1 MLSLN
6 LNTTITGLLSSLPL
20 ITFALVS
27 PFALPLL
34 KHLQIKK
41 SICFALLCILSGILL
56 RSAGNVTLL
65 CIGTIFIG
73 IGIAIG
79 NVLLPVA
86 VKQSF
91 PYRIAVITSLYTF
104 AMGLGS
110 TLTSATMVPLSHWN
124 PSQLSGWQFALLFNL
139 VLTLPALMFWL
150 MHKDKHTQQTKAA
163 KLPLSQIIRSPVA
176 WQVTLAIGFNS
187 VTFYAFSSW
196 LPKILIDSGMPETDA
211 GYIYG
216 LLQFATIWPGLILI
230 PFLAKLK
237 STQVLILSTAIGSVT
252 SVVGLMMLPDLAIFW
267 TLLFG
272 FCNCATFVIGL
283 SFVGLR
289 TRTGEEAA
297 ALSAMSQ
304 SFGYLIATTGPPLLG
319 FIHELTGSWNWA
331 LSLVIVT
338 GSLCALFAGLAA
350 RDRKV

>member
-1 MLSLN
+1 MQSLN
-6 LNTTITGLLSSLPL
+6 LSTTVLGLLSSLPL
-20 ITFALVS
+20 ITFAIVS

-34 KHLQIKK
+34 KHLQLKK
-41 SICFALLCILSGILL
+41 SICFALLSILIGILL
-56 RSAGNVTLL
+56 RSGGHVVLL

-104 AMGLGS
+104 AMGIGS

-124 PSQLSGWQFALLFNL
+124 PSSVSGWQFALLFNL
-139 VLTLPALMFWL
+139 ILTIPALLFWL
-150 MHKDKHTQQTKAA
+150 LNKNQNAEQRKTA
-163 KLPLSQIIRSPVA
+163 KLPLTRVLKSAVA
-176 WQVTLAIGFNS
+176 WQVTLAIGLNS

-216 LLQFATIWPGLILI
+216 FLQFATIWPGLVLI
-230 PFLAKLK
+230 PFLARLK
-237 STQVLILSTAIGSVT
+237 STQILILSTAIGTVISVL
-252 SVVGLMMLPDLAIFW
+252 GLMFAPQFAIFW

-289 TRTGEEAA
+289 TNSGEEAA

-304 SFGYLIATTGPPLLG
+304 SFGYLIATCGPPVLG
-319 FIHELTGSWNWA
+319 LIHELTGSWNWA
-331 LSLVIVT
+331 LSIVIVT

-350 RDRKV
+350 RDKKI